1 MLQCLDSYHQS
12 FSDFSDMYDY
22 HKTQTSNSIWENM
35 PVNEIRVAPL
45 DKASALFGDLTKFAP
60 GVSEDAVN
68 DTAENLGLA
77 INFNGSFY
85 PLRDIAFKS
94 LADRAKISGSAL
106 TKLQK
111 KDLANVLNT
120 CLELHKAS
128 ALLLIRD
135 EKVSAAH
142 SGDEKDYSVLEI
154 TALLDGMIQ
163 KLDTRF
169 PKYRFG
175 AGYTDH
181 SRTHAT
187 WALPEQREELL
198 GSYMKVLASKG
209 KSKFAAKITPGVR
222 FVTSDTGLASAKT
235 TALLFGMAHPINI
248 GGTLAVE
255 HRGQKKVEKFVENL
269 DLLFAKFSD
278 AIALLEKMVDIYL
291 DYPINAMTAICKNFK
306 IPKKAS
312 MEAIAMFEGS
322 VGRDPVTAHDVF
334 MALQEVMFILKTEV
348 ISEGKLLETEENLAR
363 ALKIHWKDYD
373 LAKAVSW

>member
-1 MLQCLDSYHQS
+1 MLQCLDSYHKS
-12 FSDFSDMYDY
+12 FSDFSDMYNY
-22 HKTQTSNSIWENM
+22 HKIQTSNSIWATM
-35 PVNEIRVAPL
+35 PVNEIYVAPL
-45 DKASALFGDLTKFAP
+45 DKTSSLFGDLTRFAP

-68 DTAENLGLA
+68 DTANNLGLA
-77 INFNGSFY
+77 VSLNGQFY
-85 PLRDIAFKS
+85 PLRDIALKS
-94 LADRAKISGSAL
+94 LADRAKINGSAL
-106 TKLQK
+106 PKLQK

-154 TALLDGMIQ
+154 TELLDGMVQ

-169 PKYRFG
+169 PKNLFG
-175 AGYTDH
+175 SGYTDH

-187 WALPEQREELL
+187 WTLPEQCEELL
-198 GSYMKVLASKG
+198 GNYKKVLESKG
-209 KSKFAAKITPGVR
+209 KSKFASKIMPGVR

-269 DLLFAKFSD
+269 DLLFAKFGD
-278 AIALLEKMVDIYL
+278 AIAVLEKMVNIYL

-306 IPKKAS
+306 IPKKAG

-322 VGRDPVTAHDVF
+322 IGSDPVTAHDVF
-334 MALQEVMFILKTEV
+334 MALQEVMFIMKTEGV
-348 ISEGKLLETEENLAR
+348 PEGKLLETEENLSR
-363 ALKIHWKDYD
+363 ALKIRWKDYD